1 VVAVNRCGMEQ
12 GRNHIGRSM
21 IVDPIGA
28 DILAVASSDTPEVL
42 VATVDL
48 DNVAAAQTSL
58 PWWRDRRPE
67 LYGSLSAA

>member
-1 VVAVNRCGMEQ
+1 MACMITVGAAQTGPVNEDDWRP
-12 GRNHIGRSM
+12 N
-21 IVDPIGA
+21 V
-28 DILAVASSDTPEVL
+28 AVASSDTPEVL